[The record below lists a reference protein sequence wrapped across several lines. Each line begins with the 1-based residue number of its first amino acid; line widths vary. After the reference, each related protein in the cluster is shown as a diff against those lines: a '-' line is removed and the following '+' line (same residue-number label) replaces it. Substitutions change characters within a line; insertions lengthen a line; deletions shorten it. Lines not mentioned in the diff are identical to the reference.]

1 MDEKRWSYL
10 AVTTSFIVAWF
21 AVTLQFG
28 VGALNP
34 GFPDWFMVPGAD
46 WTQHYFGW
54 VYYRFGAWHW
64 PPGTLTGYAYPMV
77 SSMGYTDAIP
87 LVAMPLK
94 VLSPWLPE
102 PFQYIGWWLFTC
114 FALQTW
120 FGYRLLR
127 VLSAPPAFAWLGSI
141 FLGMSP
147 TLLFRDGHP
156 ALCAHW
162 VITALWWSYFNTAGK
177 HNLRQ
182 ATVITALSAWIH
194 PYLTAMA
201 LALYLVILLKQSW
214 IDRKV
219 SISKALIFA
228 ATMLGWTLLSFYL
241 IGYFNLEGTQQG
253 GLGVGEF
260 SANLNTWFNPHT
272 ESAFWQGLPW
282 AETGQYEG
290 YGYLGTAVIVL
301 IALFLIHRLST
312 RKGPLPST
320 RSGWLAL
327 LTGITL
333 FLFALSPRWTFFN
346 HTIFQYE
353 TQISLF
359 QTFRSTGRFIWPL
372 YYLILGWTIAKI
384 AGWWSAFGWKGWI
397 ALSLFLAIQLAEF
410 GPKLPNE
417 VVRHEPF
424 QSPLPHVALWDT
436 IFLNSQHIWIYPPYN
451 NRIRDAGDDMAFMEI
466 GARTHRPISEGGL
479 ARRDDRMAYEVMD
492 TLTARIHG
500 QGRFAAGDIMIMSP
514 EILAQSDAVF
524 LEKGS
529 AYLLDDYLV
538 YIPHQ
543 SDPEGTIQ
551 RFLRGKNVLPVTS
564 KKILR
569 PEQIFAFYPGDYVLF
584 AIKDEATEGMAAATK
599 TFFVDHGSWL
609 GKILFQSSYAGI
621 WRDSLLLKE
630 ESAKLKAVQL
640 DTLLAGT
647 SIHLESAG
655 MPSGNFVHIQVN
667 DEELATQDRGLHV
680 VILNREGK
688 VVTTGYGD
696 LYQSRY
702 LIMRSD

>member
-1 MDEKRWSYL
+1 MAEKHWSYL
-10 AVTTSFIVAWF
+10 AAGTSLVIAWF

-28 VGALNP
+28 IGALNP

-54 VYYRFGAWHW
+54 VYYRFGEWHW

-94 VLSPWLPE
+94 VLSPLLSE

-127 VLSAPPAFAWLGSI
+127 ALSAPPAFAWLGSL
-141 FLGMSP
+141 FFGLSP

-162 VITALWWSYFNTAGK
+162 VITALWWSYFNKDGK
-177 HNLRQ
+177 RNPVY
-182 ATVITALSAWIH
+182 ATIVTGLAAWIH

-201 LALYLVILLKQSW
+201 LTLYLAILLKRSW
-214 IDRKV
+214 IDRMLSLKA
-219 SISKALIFA
+219 ALIYA
-228 ATMLGWTLLSFYL
+228 AGTLTWTWLSFYL
-241 IGYFNLEGTQQG
+241 IGYFNLQSTQQG

-272 ESAFWQGLPW
+272 ESTFWPGLPW
-282 AETGQYEG
+282 ADSGQYEG
-290 YGYLGTAVIVL
+290 YGYLGTAMLML
-301 IALFLIHRLST
+301 IAVMAIYRIFKHQGPWPTT
-312 RKGPLPST
+312 RA
-320 RSGWLAL
+320 GWLAL
-327 LTGITL
+327 VTGAGL
-333 FLFALSPRWTFFN
+333 FLFALSPRWTFFD
-346 HTIFQYE
+346 HTLFQYQ
-353 TQISLF
+353 THLSLF

-372 YYLILGWTIAKI
+372 YYLAMGWTLAKI
-384 AGWWSAFGWKGWI
+384 SIWWSAYGWRGWL
-397 ALSLFLAIQLAEF
+397 ALGIFLGIHIAEF
-410 GPKLPNE
+410 GPKLANS

-424 QSPLPHVALWDT
+424 QSPLPHVTVWDT
-436 IFLNSQHIWIYPPYN
+436 IFLKSQHVWVYPPYN
-451 NRIRDAGDDMAFMEI
+451 NRIRDAGDDLAFMEI

-479 ARRDDRMAYEVMD
+479 ARRDDRMAYAMMD

-500 QGRFAAGDIMIMSP
+500 QGWFAPGDIMILGP
-514 EILAQSDAVF
+514 EVLAQSDSTF
-524 LEKGS
+524 LQKGD

-538 YIPHQ
+538 YVPHQ
-543 SDPEGTIQ
+543 SDPEGELKQYLKRRDVIPVSSK
-551 RFLRGKNVLPVTS
+551 LILLPDQV
-564 KKILR
+564 
-569 PEQIFAFYPGDYVLF
+569 FAYYPDDYVLF
-584 AIKDEATEGMAAATK
+584 AIKDEATQGMSSRTK
-599 TFFVDHGSWL
+599 TFFTDRGSWL

-621 WRDSLLLKE
+621 WRDSLLLNE

-640 DTLLAGT
+640 DTTLAGST
-647 SIHLESAG
+647 IHLESAG
-655 MPSGNFVHIQVN
+655 MASGNYVHMLV
-667 DEELATQDRGLHV
+667 EGHELANQDRGLHV
-680 VILNREGK
+680 VILSPEGTL
-688 VVTTGYGD
+688 VTTGYGD